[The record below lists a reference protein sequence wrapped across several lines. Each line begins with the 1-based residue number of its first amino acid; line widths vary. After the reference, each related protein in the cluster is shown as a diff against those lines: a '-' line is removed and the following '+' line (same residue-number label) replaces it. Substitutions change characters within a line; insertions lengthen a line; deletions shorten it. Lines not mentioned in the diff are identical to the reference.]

1 MRAIVQ
7 DRYGPPHAVLVP
19 RELPEPQPGA
29 GEVRVRVVAAG
40 IHAGDAHLVSGTPL
54 LVRAMGYGLRRP
66 KRAVPGTDVAGV
78 VDAVGDGVSG
88 IGVGDEVLGFASGAF
103 AELAVA
109 KASALARRPA
119 GLAWERAAVVP
130 TSGVT
135 AVQALRA
142 GAVGAGS
149 RVLVTGAGGGVGT
162 FAVQLAV
169 AAGADVTGLCSAAK
183 VDLVR
188 SLGVARVVDAAR
200 DPDLGS
206 EYDAIV
212 DTGGSRPL
220 DALRRMLVRG
230 GRLVI
235 VGGEGGSRL
244 LGPVTR
250 LLGAAVRSPFVPQR
264 LIGLMASDDGDDL
277 RALVAQVA
285 TGRTTPV
292 VDRVWP
298 LEDAAEALA
307 YVGQGRARGKVAL
320 RIARN

>member
-7 DRYGPPHAVLVP
+7 DRYGPPRAVLAP
-19 RELPEPQPGA
+19 RELPEPRAGA

-40 IHAGDAHLVSGTPL
+40 IHAGDAHLVAGTPL
-54 LVRAMGYGLRRP
+54 LVRAMGYGLLRP

-78 VDAVGDGVSG
+78 VDALGDGVTEF
-88 IGVGDEVLGFASGAF
+88 GVGDEVLGFVRGAF

-109 KASALARRPA
+109 KASALARKPA

-188 SLGVARVVDAAR
+188 SLGAARVVDAAR

-277 RALVAQVA
+277 RALAAQVA